1 VTNPPRPPNLRA
13 RLAAQ
18 LPGKIGVL
26 LGLSLGI
33 CIPYFSLQR
42 VELFPL
48 RRLPSLWIDAWI
60 PFDPGWTWAYQS
72 IALLVPLG
80 PLLATH
86 RDELA
91 RSRYS
96 RGLAMLCAGAFAFFL
111 LLPVEGPR
119 PEVVP
124 QHEMYQLL
132 VSVDRASNSLPSL
145 HAGLAVYTFLFLY
158 QVLRTA
164 LSPRGLRIF
173 VTAAFAWTGLILYAT
188 LATKQHWAMDV
199 PPGVLLAWIA
209 HRGAWRGE

>member
-1 VTNPPRPPNLRA
+1 VTHDPSPPSLGA

-18 LPGKIGVL
+18 LPRKIGVL

-48 RRLPSLWIDAWI
+48 RRLPTFWIDAWI
-60 PFDPGWTWAYQS
+60 PFDPGWIWAYQS

-80 PLLATH
+80 PLLATR
-86 RDELA
+86 RDELT
-91 RSRYS
+91 RYS
-96 RGLAMLCAGAFAFFL
+96 RGLAMLCLGAFGFFL

-119 PEVVP
+119 PEVAP

-158 QVLRTA
+158 RVLRTA
-164 LSPRGLRIF
+164 LSARGLRVF
-173 VTAAFAWTGLILYAT
+173 VTTASAWTGLILYAT
-188 LATKQHWAMDV
+188 LATKQHWAIDV

-209 HRGAWRGE
+209 HRRAWRGTG